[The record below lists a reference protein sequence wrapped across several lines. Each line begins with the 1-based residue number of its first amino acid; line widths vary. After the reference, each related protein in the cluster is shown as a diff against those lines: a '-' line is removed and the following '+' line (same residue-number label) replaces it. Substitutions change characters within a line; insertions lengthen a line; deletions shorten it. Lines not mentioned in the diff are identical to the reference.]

1 MNSMT
6 TTPNDRARK
15 VIWLGFVANL
25 VLTLIKLL
33 AGILAR
39 SSAMVADAVHSVSD
53 FATDLVVIGSL
64 SVASRPRDH
73 NHKYGHGKVET
84 LATAFVGGVLI
95 LVGLGLLYS
104 GSMKIYS
111 VYQGNILQ
119 QPGMGA
125 LYAAIGSIIVKEI
138 LFRYTIK
145 VGTETNSQAVI
156 ANAWHHRSDAY
167 SSFGTLLGIS
177 GAIFLG
183 QKWVILDPLAA
194 IIVSFFIFKIA
205 IKITRDTLLE
215 LIETSLP
222 KEHEEEIIE
231 LASGVDGVHDPHELK
246 TRKIGNHIAIDIHI
260 KVDNELNIEEAHNI
274 TIDLE
279 KTLRKA
285 YGEETHISIHT
296 EPLVNNSKDK
306 KHA

>member
-1 MNSMT
+1 MT
-6 TTPNDRARK
+6 KTPNDRARR

-33 AGILAR
+33 AGIFAR
-39 SSAMVADAVHSVSD
+39 SSAMIADAVHSVSD

-64 SVASRPRDH
+64 SVASRPKDH

-95 LVGLGLLYS
+95 LVGLGLFYN
-104 GSMKIYS
+104 GFMKIYS
-111 VYQGNILQ
+111 VYQGGILQ

-145 VGTETNSQAVI
+145 VGNETKSQAVI

-194 IIVSFFIFKIA
+194 IIVSFFIFRIA
-205 IKITRDTLLE
+205 IKITRETILE

-222 KEHEEEIIE
+222 KKHEDEIIQ
-231 LASGVDGVHDPHELK
+231 LAAGVDGVHDPHELK

-260 KVDNELNIEEAHNI
+260 KVDNHLNIEEAHKI
-274 TIDLE
+274 TINLE

-285 YGEETHISIHT
+285 YGEETHISIHA
-296 EPLVNNSKDK
+296 EPLLNTSKEK

>member
-1 MNSMT
+1 MT
-6 TTPNDRARK
+6 NASNDRARK

-25 VLTLIKLL
+25 LLTLIKLL

-64 SVASRPRDH
+64 SVASRPKDH

-145 VGTETNSQAVI
+145 VGNQTNSQAVI
-156 ANAWHHRSDAY
+156 ANAWHHRSDVY

-205 IKITRDTLLE
+205 IKITRNTLLE
-215 LIETSLP
+215 LIETSLSR
-222 KEHEEEIIE
+222 EHEDEIIE
-231 LASGVDGVHDPHELK
+231 LASGVTGVHDPHELK
-246 TRKIGNHIAIDIHI
+246 TRKIGNNIAIDIHI
-260 KVDNELNIEEAHNI
+260 KVKNNLNIEEAHNI

-279 KTLRKA
+279 KTLRQA
-285 YGEETHISIHT
+285 YGDETHISIHT
-296 EPLVNNSKDK
+296 EPLVNNFKDK

>member
-1 MNSMT
+1 MT
-6 TTPNDRARK
+6 KASNDRARK

-25 VLTLIKLL
+25 ILTLIKLL
-33 AGILAR
+33 AGIFAR

-53 FATDLVVIGSL
+53 FATDLVVVSSL
-64 SVASRPRDH
+64 SVASRPKDH

-111 VYQGNILQ
+111 VYQGTILK

-145 VGTETNSQAVI
+145 VGNETNSQAVI
-156 ANAWHHRSDAY
+156 ANAWHHRSDVY

-183 QKWVILDPLAA
+183 HKWVILDPLAA

-222 KEHEEEIIE
+222 REHEDEIIK
-231 LASGVDGVHDPHELK
+231 LASGVYGVHDPHELK

-260 KVDNELNIEEAHNI
+260 KVDNNLNIEEAHNI

-279 KTLRKA
+279 ETLRRA

-296 EPLVNNSKDK
+296 EPLVIKFKDIE
-306 KHA
+306 HA

>member
-1 MNSMT
+1 MT
-6 TTPNDRARK
+6 KASNDRARR

-25 VLTLIKLL
+25 LLTIIKLL
-33 AGILAR
+33 AGILAK
-39 SSAMVADAVHSVSD
+39 SSAMVADAVHSISD
-53 FATDLVVIGSL
+53 FATDLVVVSSL
-64 SVASRPRDH
+64 SVASRPKDH

-84 LATAFVGGVLI
+84 LATAFVGVVLI
-95 LVGLGLLYS
+95 FVGLGLLYS

-111 VYQGNILQ
+111 VYQGSILE

-145 VGTETNSQAVI
+145 VGNQAKSQAVV
-156 ANAWHHRSDAY
+156 ANAWHHRSDVY

-205 IKITRDTLLE
+205 IKITRDTLFE

-222 KEHEEEIIE
+222 REHEDEIIE
-231 LASGVDGVHDPHELK
+231 LASGVNGVHDPHELK

-260 KVDNELNIEEAHNI
+260 RVENKLNIEEAHNI

-279 KTLRKA
+279 KTLRQA
-285 YGEETHISIHT
+285 YGEETHI
-296 EPLVNNSKDK
+296 
-306 KHA
+306 

>member
-1 MNSMT
+1 MT
-6 TTPNDRARK
+6 KASNDRARK

-25 VLTLIKLL
+25 ILTLIKLL

-53 FATDLVVIGSL
+53 FATDLVVVSSL
-64 SVASRPRDH
+64 SVASRPKDH

-111 VYQGNILQ
+111 VYQGTILK

-125 LYAAIGSIIVKEI
+125 LYAAIGSIIIKEI
-138 LFRYTIK
+138 LFRYTLK
-145 VGTETNSQAVI
+145 VGNQTNSQAVI
-156 ANAWHHRSDAY
+156 ANAWHHRSDVY

-222 KEHEEEIIE
+222 REHEDEIIK
-231 LASGVDGVHDPHELK
+231 LASKVNGVHDPHELK

-260 KVDNELNIEEAHNI
+260 KVKNHLNIEEAHNI

-279 KTLRKA
+279 KDLRKA

-296 EPLVNNSKDK
+296 EPLVSKFKD
-306 KHA
+306 

>member
-1 MNSMT
+1 MT
-6 TTPNDRARK
+6 KASNDRARK

-25 VLTLIKLL
+25 ILTIIKLL

-53 FATDLVVIGSL
+53 FATDLVVVSSL
-64 SVASRPRDH
+64 SVASRPKDH

-111 VYQGNILQ
+111 VYQGSILK

-125 LYAAIGSIIVKEI
+125 LYAAIGSIIIKEI

-145 VGTETNSQAVI
+145 VGNQTNSQAVI
-156 ANAWHHRSDAY
+156 ANAWHHRSDVY
-167 SSFGTLLGIS
+167 SSFGTLMGIS

-222 KEHEEEIIE
+222 REHEDEIIE
-231 LASGVDGVHDPHELK
+231 LASMVNGVHDPHELK

-260 KVDNELNIEEAHNI
+260 KVKNNLNIEEAHSI

-296 EPLVNNSKDK
+296 EPLVSKFKD
-306 KHA
+306 